1 MAVQTSPRFDRKYI
15 PEPNSGCW
23 LWLGAICSGNAGYGQ
38 VREGGKTDYAHR
50 ASYRMHCGEIPAG
63 LDVCHTC
70 DQPSCV
76 NPDHLFTGT
85 RQENMQDAKRK
96 GRLVVP
102 GPEHLRTNR
111 LRHED
116 KTHCPQGHAYDEANT
131 YLYLSKRGSPTRHCC
146 ACRAAAKAR
155 FRSKRK
161 QP

>member
-1 MAVQTSPRFDRKYI
+1 MAVQTSPRFDSKYI

-23 LWLGAICSGNAGYGQ
+23 LWLGSICSGNAGYGQ
-38 VREGGKTDYAHR
+38 IRIGGKIEYAHR
-50 ASYRMHCGEIPAG
+50 VSYEMHCGEIPAG
-63 LDVCHTC
+63 IDVCHTC

-76 NPDHLFTGT
+76 NPEHLFPGT

-102 GPEHLRTNR
+102 GSEHLRTNR

-131 YLYLSKRGSPTRHCC
+131 YLHLTKRGSLTRHCC
-146 ACRAAAKAR
+146 ACRAVAKAR
-155 FRSKRK
+155 FRNKGK